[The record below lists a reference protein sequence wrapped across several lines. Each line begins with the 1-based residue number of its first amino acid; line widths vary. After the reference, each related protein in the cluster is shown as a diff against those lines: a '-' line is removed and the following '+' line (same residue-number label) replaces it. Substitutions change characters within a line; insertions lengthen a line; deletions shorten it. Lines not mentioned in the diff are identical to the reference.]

1 MKNFFFIPIIPLM
14 AFSMSCRSGLE
25 PEDAESG
32 GTRSLPGS
40 LSVNPES
47 VAALISALPLSE
59 ENIREVNDAVSS
71 SSDGGFDE
79 EYTFSD
85 IFLRPGSGVGEGT
98 RAATFYSSPLRE
110 LISDYV
116 HEYAATKAGPSGGD
130 FDPENYLEQLTDSE
144 LQLYFP
150 YHDEVDSN
158 AMPVVTFDPGYGAET
173 NYGYE
178 ITVGADG
185 SRKVQKVLVDE
196 VLARER
202 PVWVVNTN
210 DDSAFS
216 PLDFYKKTEKE
227 LGRWKTQ
234 PFRTASPG
242 PAASPKRKLLLK
254 SFRMLRNY
262 DSWFAGASEFKIQLG
277 SVDGFKASTDAELA
291 LYYPSITDLV
301 IVVKRKYVDVELPY
315 DAILMTDFT
324 SQQDKLAFLLT
335 EDDGG
340 TNTSWKC
347 SATVKYQSKAY
358 GFDIDIPYK
367 DKDDIVWRGQ
377 LDADFFREE
386 DIVSARFG
394 DVILK
399 FSLE

>member
-1 MKNFFFIPIIPLM
+1 MSYTD
-14 AFSMSCRSGLE
+14 FSAKDT
-25 PEDAESG
+25 DA
-32 GTRSLPGS
+32 R
-40 LSVNPES
+40 
-47 VAALISALPLSE
+47 
-59 ENIREVNDAVSS
+59 
-71 SSDGGFDE
+71 
-79 EYTFSD
+79 
-85 IFLRPGSGVGEGT
+85 
-98 RAATFYSSPLRE
+98 
-110 LISDYV
+110 
-116 HEYAATKAGPSGGD
+116 
-130 FDPENYLEQLTDSE
+130 
-144 LQLYFP
+144 
-150 YHDEVDSN
+150 
-158 AMPVVTFDPGYGAET
+158 
-173 NYGYE
+173 
-178 ITVGADG
+178 
-185 SRKVQKVLVDE
+185 
-196 VLARER
+196 
-202 PVWVVNTN
+202 
-210 DDSAFS
+210 
-216 PLDFYKKTEKE
+216 
-227 LGRWKTQ
+227 
-234 PFRTASPG
+234 
-242 PAASPKRKLLLK
+242 
-254 SFRMLRNY
+254 
-262 DSWFAGASEFKIQLG
+262 
-277 SVDGFKASTDAELA
+277 ASTDAELA